1 MHHTIGVGPIPNY
14 EEFPLFKPQQ
24 VVASWNWSLF
34 RKAIVGMLD
43 DDEYEKR
50 KNMYITEYV
59 FQVAQVYYQSAAD
72 KLKKSLRTEKILST
86 KCLHAMV
93 NFGNIILEDICVDSG
108 DRDDG
113 FDRMVCLYGASK
125 TCPLIFN
132 GRLSNDSDIPPAGIS
147 NKGHNY
153 TFNAAG
159 TLLPLPTQSD
169 KQVIDASE
177 EAEEVPV
184 PVLPHLTGAC
194 PTAAL
199 PAWRNMPCNTV
210 FLMQIVGVKAEIQPA
225 DLDLLCQY
233 GEAILR
239 VSPQRS
245 EVFGVATNLHSCKFV
260 AVRHVIYSSGRRR
273 YRAYCSE
280 LITKNVADELAQFV
294 ATTPESHGHRFTFP
308 AKHLVPQEYL
318 GTGSTGAVFSGKW
331 CGNSTDQL
339 LALKTSIYP
348 GALKLER
355 VLLGYLERQ
364 GVQGVPQIHSAAQ
377 KDLSQSSLCGAYC
390 NVYKSR
396 SYHVKEF
403 TLEQAKAA
411 WAVLESLHAVHIVHR
426 DVRMPNIMMAA
437 DLPARIVW
445 VDFSG
450 ARVIAG
456 REEHV
461 TAEALSGTSHAELQ
475 LLYEKRPV
483 NTASDAVLCGAATLP
498 ADEGCAMIYC
508 VLQHLLKENFC
519 LTDMHPA
526 NEASFISF
534 RAEWLDYYPLC
545 PGSANP
551 IKRIQDALAKLD
563 AGREALSSEEICT
576 EVHAGLSAA
585 FDLAEVIQKA
595 DDDPTPTSP
604 LAPGNIRKR
613 QLQPEQEPTS

>member
-1 MHHTIGVGPIPNY
+1 MHHTVGGGPLPNY

-34 RKAIVGMLD
+34 RKAIVGTLD
-43 DDEYEKR
+43 DDECDKR
-50 KNMYITEYV
+50 KNMHITESV
-59 FQVAQVYYQSAAD
+59 FQAAQVYYQSAAN
-72 KLKKSLRTEKILST
+72 KLEKTLRREKILST
-86 KCLHAMV
+86 NCLHAMV
-93 NFGNIILEDICVDSG
+93 NFGNIILEDICADSG

-132 GRLSNDSDIPPAGIS
+132 GRLSNDSDIPAAGIS
-147 NKGHNY
+147 NEGHSY

-169 KQVIDASE
+169 KQLIDASE
-177 EAEEVPV
+177 EAEEVAV

-194 PTAAL
+194 PTAPL

-210 FLMQIVGVKAEIQPA
+210 FIMQIVGVKAEIKPA

-239 VSPQRS
+239 VSPERS
-245 EVFGVATNLHSCKFV
+245 EVFGVATNLHSCRFV

-308 AKHLVPQEYL
+308 VKHFVPQEYL

-364 GVQGVPQIHSAAQ
+364 GVQEVPQIHSAAQ
-377 KDLSQSSLCGAYC
+377 EDLSQPSLCGAF
-390 NVYKSR
+390 
-396 SYHVKEF
+396 YHLKEF
-403 TLEQAKAA
+403 TLGQAKAA
-411 WAVLESLHAVHIVHR
+411 WAVLEALHAAHIVHR
-426 DVRMPNIMMAA
+426 DVRMPNIMMTA
-437 DLPARIVW
+437 DVPARIMW

-461 TAEALSGTSHAELQ
+461 TAEALGGTSHAELQ
-475 LLYEKRPV
+475 ALYEKRPV
-483 NTASDAVLCGAATLP
+483 NTASDAVLCGSATLP

-508 VLQHLLKENFC
+508 VLQYLLKENFC
-519 LTDMHPA
+519 LTNMHPA
-526 NEASFISF
+526 DEKSFISL
-534 RAEWLDYYPLC
+534 RAEWLDHYPLC
-545 PGSANP
+545 PDSDVP

-563 AGREALSSEEICT
+563 AGREALSSEEIRT
-576 EVHAGLSAA
+576 EVYAGLSAA
-585 FDLAEVIQKA
+585 FDLAEVIQRA
-595 DDDPTPTSP
+595 DDDPTPPSP

-613 QLQPEQEPTS
+613 RPQPEIEPTF